1 MIGDSN
7 DQSGTV
13 GFLVGMVVL
22 VFAGI
27 VFSLMVDKRFRFS
40 SGKAELEQ
48 EVQDLQRA
56 VEKMEFRVEAVREQW
71 KKEVQPFEGHAEE
84 LRASGEIARDLSRK
98 LAALRGRQT
107 ALEEEI
113 VAAENAFREYRTKFR
128 SQARLAAAG
137 EALGELKVRSGR
149 TYQAVTI
156 GRVTPVGME
165 IRHSDG
171 IALLRP
177 EDLDDSWQ
185 ERFDWHPEELQKP
198 QPVVAVPKPAAPA
211 ADKPASDPPDPE
223 ALAEQSEARKL
234 AALRR
239 DVSEARRFLDKAEA
253 ELSRARDESRNSRGA
268 SVPGSL
274 ETWTEKIQRLESMVS
289 KFRSQY
295 VTARGKLAASAPG
308 DPLLQ
313 QPADR

>member
-7 DQSGTV
+7 DSAGTV

-48 EVQDLQRA
+48 EVQDQRRT
-56 VEKMEFRVEAVREQW
+56 VEKLEFRLEAAREQW
-71 KKEVQPFEGHAEE
+71 KKEVQPFEGQDQA
-84 LRASGEIARDLSRK
+84 LRAVAADLREGSRR
-98 LAALRGRQT
+98 LDALRERRTTVEG
-107 ALEEEI
+107 E
-113 VAAENAFREYRTKFR
+113 VAAAQEAFRDYRSQYRTLVR
-128 SQARLAAAG
+128 GAAAG
-137 EALGELKVRSGR
+137 ESLGELRLPSGR
-149 TYQAVTI
+149 TYQGVTI
-156 GRVTPVGME
+156 SRVNADGME
-165 IRHSDG
+165 IRHAEG
-171 IALLRP
+171 ISRLRP
-177 EDLDDSWQ
+177 EDLGESWK
-185 ERFDWHPEELQKP
+185 ERFQWHPEEF
-198 QPVVAVPKPAAPA
+198 
-211 ADKPASDPPDPE
+211 DKPAPPAVGPKPVAAADEPPAPEPADPVKV
-223 ALAEQSEARKL
+223 AEQAEARKL

-239 DVSEARRFLDKAEA
+239 DLGEARRFLDKAEA
-253 ELSRARDESRNSRGA
+253 ELSRAREASSNSRGA

-274 ETWTEKIQRLESMVS
+274 ETWAEKIRRLESMVS

-295 VTARGKLAASAPG
+295 ESARANLAAAAPG

>member
-7 DQSGTV
+7 DSSGTV

-40 SGKAELEQ
+40 SGRADLEQ
-48 EVQDLQRA
+48 EVQDQRQA
-56 VEKMEFRVEAVREQW
+56 VKKLGILVETAREEW
-71 KKEVQPFEGHAEE
+71 KRKVQPFEGQAGE
-84 LRASGEIARDLSRK
+84 LRSFAEANRGQSRK
-98 LAALRGRQT
+98 LAELRGRQA

-137 EALGELKVRSGR
+137 EELGELEIRSGR
-149 TYQAVTI
+149 TYHAVTI
-156 GRVTPVGME
+156 SRVTPEGME

-185 ERFDWHPEELQKP
+185 ERFDWHPEELEKP
-198 QPVVAVPKPAAPA
+198 QPVPAEPKPAAPA
-211 ADKPASDPPDPE
+211 ADAPVADPVDTE
-223 ALAEQSEARKL
+223 TLAAQAEARKL

-253 ELSRARDESRNSRGA
+253 ELSRAREGARNSRGA

-274 ETWTEKIQRLESMVS
+274 ETWTEKIQRLESMTS
-289 KFRSQY
+289 KFRAQY
-295 VTARGKLAASAPG
+295 VTARGKLAASAPD
-308 DPLLQ
+308 DPLLR